1 MIVRV
6 DWGGVGGVIPN
17 VHVSSM
23 SDVKTADYSKK
34 CNNDLRKGGVRQV
47 VPSGEGWES

>member
-1 MIVRV
+1 M
-6 DWGGVGGVIPN
+6 IPN
-17 VHVSSM
+17 VHVYSM

-34 CNNDLRKGGVRQV
+34 CNNHLCKGGVRHI